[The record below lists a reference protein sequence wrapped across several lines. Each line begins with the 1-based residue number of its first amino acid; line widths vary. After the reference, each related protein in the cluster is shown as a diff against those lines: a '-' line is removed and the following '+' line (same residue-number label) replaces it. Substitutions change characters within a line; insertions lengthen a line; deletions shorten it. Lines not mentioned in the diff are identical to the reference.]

1 MLLTLQE
8 VKACV
13 SLPHANLEIS
23 RPCTLQTL
31 VRENG
36 YILAHD
42 LVSSVR
48 YAPWLFPLLIS
59 FQLSFNWCSQS
70 HSTLSSCMGIYMRQ
84 LSGFFILLPLMLLF
98 LKTLEPKKGYLYPLL
113 SYSYGGP
120 SWVCLPVNIHK
131 EEI

>member
-1 MLLTLQE
+1 MLLTLQK

-13 SLPHANLEIS
+13 SLPHGNLEIS

-42 LVSSVR
+42 LVSGVR
-48 YAPWLFPLLIS
+48 YAPWLFPLLIL
-59 FQLSFNWCSQS
+59 FQLSFNWCSRS
-70 HSTLSSCMGIYMRQ
+70 HSTLSSCMGIYETA
-84 LSGFFILLPLMLLF
+84 IWLF
-98 LKTLEPKKGYLYPLL
+98 HSSSFTVTFSQNLGAKKGYLYSLL
-113 SYSYGGP
+113 SSSYGGP